1 MKINKRGD
9 DMFRFVQEVNFDS
22 YENSLNSRRKK
33 YEALCNVE
41 PNVFSLVRG
50 GELVDVDFDGLNEV
64 IWNAIIIRKDI
75 KRNKIIILI
84 P

>member
-1 MKINKRGD
+1 MQRKRGD

-41 PNVFSLVRG
+41 PDVFGLVRG
-50 GELVDVDFDGLNEV
+50 GELVEVDFDGLNEV